1 MDNKMRWVRYVV
13 TAWVAVGALSAKA
26 STDGTN
32 SSSPLTVI
40 GDYYGIRITP
50 NLEHSQKPTLDREFS
65 SFFRTSKDLSRSNA
79 REFGQSKPD
88 QIVAFR
94 DYLQRLVHQGYL
106 SQQESLG
113 LLQSSLL
120 GAVNGAAPPIR
131 STALEAMP
139 TYSDKILPQYS
150 ISQPSRVSVSTT
162 QKPRKVVTQ
171 PPSSHRHNQSQV
183 VISLDASATGRE
195 IHVNDYHAAS
205 ATLVGVTAGI
215 SGTTN
220 NLYSDASIGVLAGEM
235 DMFGGYEA
243 DLSGFGINL
252 QGGAKA
258 GHFDR
263 RNFSGQEIGAG
274 LDYTWSD
281 VTVEGVGSSGGTTSA
296 SIHAAGGNGNI
307 AYRYQFGSP
316 IDYLFD
322 DVSHSLGFYFPYQ
335 KSGNSTQYGRI
346 GLGYSSDDLGISTY
360 SISFGI
366 GSASEIPSAPI
377 TY

>member
-1 MDNKMRWVRYVV
+1 MPGLKYLIA
-13 TAWVAVGALSAKA
+13 AWLSVGALSVNA
-26 STDGTN
+26 SNIDSN
-32 SSSPLTVI
+32 SPSPLALI
-40 GDYYGIRITP
+40 GDYYGVRITP
-50 NLEHSQKPTLDREFS
+50 NLEQSQKPTLDREFS

-106 SQQESLG
+106 SQRESLG

-120 GAVNGAAPPIR
+120 GAVSAAAPPIR
-131 STALEAMP
+131 STTLEAMP
-139 TYSDKILPQYS
+139 TYSENVLPRYS

-162 QKPRKVVTQ
+162 PEPRRVTTQ
-171 PPSSHRHNQSQV
+171 PPSSTRRNQSQV
-183 VISLDASATGRE
+183 VLSLETSAEGGE

-215 SGTTN
+215 SGATN
-220 NLYSDASIGVLAGEM
+220 NLYSDASIAVFAGEM

-243 DLSGFGINL
+243 DLTGFGINL

-263 RNFSGQEIGAG
+263 RNFSGGEIGAG
-274 LDYTWSD
+274 LDYSWSD
-281 VTVEGVGSSGGTTSA
+281 VTVEGIGSSGGTTSA
-296 SIHAAGGNGNI
+296 TLHTAGGNGNI
-307 AYRYQFGSP
+307 GYRYQFGSP

-322 DVSHSLGFYFPYQ
+322 EVSHSLGFYFPYQ

-346 GLGYSSDDLGISTY
+346 GLGYSSDDLGVTTY
-360 SISFGI
+360 TLSFGI

-377 TY
+377 TN